1 MVLSL
6 SESQAVNE
14 ISRIL
19 RDYLPGKAHPFAN
32 QDLSFEG
39 VAHRLGLSHFWQSGS
54 KLPAITLLLGK
65 TLDAH
70 RNQFCPLILEIVR
83 NGMIYRNNKG
93 NRITR
98 DEIHRLNELIAKVQF
113 KIPDLWDAQ
122 FLNSLPSAKTEEK
135 PNKETLGS
143 RDYSGR

>member
-98 DEIHRLNELIAKVQF
+98 DEIHMQF